1 MAIWLFVEPL
11 LQVSER
17 NASGVEPRRSW
28 LVAGTDKD
36 STHLY
41 IHCLSRDTS
50 RERRDSTNGRIAN
63 GTNRLRNIGV
73 NVINTRIDFLNP
85 SVSQARQLPYIATQ
99 HKGAK
104 GNPFCPHKS

>member
-41 IHCLSRDTS
+41 IHCIVMC
-50 RERRDSTNGRIAN
+50 ERRDSTNSRNAN
-63 GTNRLRNIGV
+63 GTMGLRNINV
-73 NVINTRIDFLNP
+73 NDTITYNMNLTPQSRT
-85 SVSQARQLPYIATQ
+85 ARQLPYIATQ
-99 HKGAK
+99 HRGAK
-104 GNPFCPHKS
+104 GYSTACVG